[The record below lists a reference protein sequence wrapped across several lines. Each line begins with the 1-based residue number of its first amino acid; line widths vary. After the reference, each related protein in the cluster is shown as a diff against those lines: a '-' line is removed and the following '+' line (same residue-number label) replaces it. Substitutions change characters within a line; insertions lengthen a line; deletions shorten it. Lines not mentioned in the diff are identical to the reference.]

1 MSGYGLF
8 QTATLGL
15 QAQAH
20 RLNTIG
26 YNIANVNTGGFKRTD
41 TEFETLLSDTTFQQ
55 SDLGG
60 VKPYARSTND
70 VQGLITPTQRPLDL
84 AITGDG
90 FFAVQPELS
99 GTTEIFFT
107 RDGSFSVNTVD
118 GQTSS
123 VTSDDGAT
131 ITVANGYL
139 VDKNGYFLLGSA
151 VNADGSFSSSAAAPM
166 RVDQYAF
173 TDIGQPTSAAA
184 MEFNLPA
191 NNEFGA
197 TANTFALRTYDS
209 NSAERNISF
218 DFSPTQTENQWR
230 INARADNLTL
240 STLGPSTTA
249 SVTAGEIAD
258 TGAATDTQFV
268 FDVGNKTVQLFD
280 IPAVTIPVTAPSAI
294 NNAFSSY
301 IAGDQITFAGAD
313 GATAG
318 NNSTFTIANVIN
330 NGSTLVLEE
339 VIAGGSTG
347 ATAVTATSAAALTNP
362 LTFSSLGQLTTP
374 TSMDFSATWSDGAT
388 STFTIDTSAMTQF
401 NGEFTI
407 FRSSQDG
414 LAQAN
419 ITDVSFDNN
428 GQVLGTFSDGT
439 QRAIYKVP
447 LYDFINPNG
456 LESANGL
463 VFKETADSGS
473 ATAFFGDESARA
485 SFISGAIEISNVDIA
500 AEFARMIQTQA
511 AYNMSATS
519 FKTIDEMTT
528 VARDLKA

>member
-8 QTATLGL
+8 QPATLGM
-15 QAQAH
+15 QSQAH

-41 TEFETLLSDTTFQQ
+41 TEFETLLSDTSFQQ

-60 VKPYARSTND
+60 VKPYARPTND
-70 VQGLITPTQRPLDL
+70 IQGLITATQRPLDL
-84 AITGDG
+84 AIVGDG

-107 RDGSFSVNTVD
+107 RDGSFNVNTVD

-123 VTSDDGAT
+123 VTSDDGST

-139 VDKNGYFLLGSA
+139 VDKNGYFVLGSA
-151 VNADGSFSSSAAAPM
+151 ADANGAFSSSAAAPM
-166 RVDQYAF
+166 RIDQYAF
-173 TDIGQPTSAAA
+173 TDIGQPTTNAAF
-184 MEFNLPA
+184 EFNLPA
-191 NNEFGA
+191 NNEFGS
-197 TANTFALRTYDS
+197 TAETFTLRTYDS
-209 NSAERNISF
+209 NSTERNISF

-230 INARADNLTL
+230 INVRADNLTT
-240 STLGPSTTA
+240 STLGPGTTATTSTTN
-249 SVTAGEIAD
+249 
-258 TGAATDTQFV
+258 TGNVATDTQFV
-268 FDVGNKTVQLFD
+268 FDAAAKTVQLSNTASGA
-280 IPAVTIPVTAPSAI
+280 AV

-301 IAGDQITFAGAD
+301 IAGDQITFADAP
-313 GATAG
+313 GATAA

-339 VIAGGSTG
+339 AVAAGSTG
-347 ATAVTATSAAALTNP
+347 ATVVTATSATALTNP

-388 STFTIDTSAMTQF
+388 STFTLNTSAMTQF
-401 NGEFTI
+401 NGDFTV

-419 ITDVSFDNN
+419 ITDISFDSI

-439 QRAIYKVP
+439 QRAIYKIP
-447 LYDFINPNG
+447 LYDFVNPNG
-456 LESANGL
+456 LESANGMI
-463 VFKETADSGS
+463 FKETTESGS
-473 ATAFFGDESARA
+473 ATAFFGDESAKA
-485 SFISGAIEISNVDIA
+485 SFVSGAIEISNVDIA
-500 AEFARMIQTQA
+500 AEFARMIQTQN

>member
-8 QTATLGL
+8 QSATLGM
-15 QAQAH
+15 QSQAH

-41 TEFETLLSDTTFQQ
+41 TEFETLLSNTSFQQ

-70 VQGLITPTQRPLDL
+70 VQGLITPTQRSLDL

-90 FFAVQPELS
+90 FFAVQPELT

-107 RDGSFSVNTVD
+107 RDGSFNVNTVD

-123 VTSDDGAT
+123 VISDDGET
-131 ITVANGYL
+131 ITVSNGYL
-139 VDKNGYFLLGSA
+139 VDKNGYFLLGSPI
-151 VNADGSFSSSAAAPM
+151 NADGSFSSSAAAPM
-166 RVDQYAF
+166 RIDQYAF
-173 TDIGQPTSAAA
+173 TDIGQPTSAASL
-184 MEFNLPA
+184 ELNLPA
-191 NNEFGA
+191 NDEFGA
-197 TANTFALRTYDS
+197 TANTYALRTYDS
-209 NSAERNISF
+209 NSAERNLSF
-218 DFSPTQTENQWR
+218 DFSPSQTENQWR
-230 INARADNLTL
+230 ISVRADNLTS
-240 STLGPSTTA
+240 STLGPGTTA
-249 SVTAGEIAD
+249 TTTAGTIAN
-258 TGAATDTQFV
+258 TGAAIDTQFV
-268 FDVGNKTVQLFD
+268 FNAATNTVQLSNS
-280 IPAVTIPVTAPSAI
+280 ATNAAI

-301 IAGDQITFAGAD
+301 IAGDQITFANA
-313 GATAG
+313 ANAG
-318 NNSTFTIANVIN
+318 NNATFTISNITN
-330 NGSTLVLEE
+330 NGSTLVLNGPLIGE
-339 VIAGGSTG
+339 STG
-347 ATAVTATSAAALTNP
+347 ANTVTATSATALTDP
-362 LTFSSLGQLTTP
+362 LTFTSLGRLTTP
-374 TSMDFSATWSDGAT
+374 NSMDFTATWSDGAT
-388 STFTIDTSAMTQF
+388 STFSIDMSAMSQF
-401 NGEFTI
+401 NGDFTP

-428 GQVLGTFSDGT
+428 GQVLGSFSDGT

-447 LYDFINPNG
+447 LYDFVNPNG
-456 LESANGL
+456 LESANGMI
-463 VFKETADSGS
+463 FKETADSGS
-473 ATAFFGDESARA
+473 ATAFFGDESAKA